1 MHLSGDLGFSSLVLV
16 VCLVFPLIGFV
27 IRRKWRIAAVRK
39 EEIKR
44 LLVLASEEAAR
55 AELEASASYGTV
67 SISRGYHC
75 AVCFC
80 PTTTRCARCKV
91 VRYCS
96 GKCQIIHWRQGHK
109 DECHPRDTIFRGNDE
124 GKNYVKEVAE
134 QDQPKRYGDRL
145 ENEDRKLAK
154 SVETSTRE
162 SVLFD
167 SINSSDIR
175 QVNVDGI
182 KVEFCAHEE
191 ETNSARESS
200 VTSFSSF
207 ATASIGSDSS
217 DDVSVCESDDVKV
230 EFYVDEVV
238 TSAAESSGTSFS
250 GFSSSPSGSESSD
263 DVSISESIGSH
274 EPERSESSLPADI
287 AIDLMTTN
295 DMDTAKPVSPKF
307 TCLVESV
314 DNFAKLNK
322 VDKTRSG
329 GCNSESQCASSGY
342 LRVDASGKNEGSVA
356 EGPSLSS
363 SFWGRTLE
371 SFESISDACDD
382 SAILKHNE
390 AGDSISESGSS
401 LRFSFSFSRSTPS
414 HARSSEVH
422 KNVQNGAVLASLGNN
437 KSTYEVA
444 VSENKSST
452 SSRLSLSG
460 SKEVKPS
467 SSLIT
472 SSPSIL
478 QPSPSVGGVS
488 MSKGASNGIVKD
500 HCNPSQPLRPGD
512 VRHSSSSATNIHIS
526 PNYEEHSI
534 HASKCPNYGERSIH
548 ASKYGNVTCAETNS
562 TNDSQVISSP
572 NGKNGL
578 KTSVLKVVDQFR
590 GSKLLK
596 HNPAVVGNEMTAGKY
611 SDKGVFSYELFVK
624 LYNCNKL
631 ELQPCG
637 LINCGNSCYANA
649 VLQCLTF
656 TPPLTAYFLQGLHS
670 KACAKKEW
678 CLSCEFEHLIM
689 KMKEG
694 KSPLSPIG
702 ILQNVGSLFGNGRE
716 EDAHEFLRY
725 VIDKMQSVCL
735 MEAGLNGSGS
745 LDSEETTLVGLTFGG
760 YLRSKIKCMKC
771 HGKSEQHE
779 RMMDLTVE
787 IEGDIV
793 TLEEALQRFTSTEIL
808 DGENKYRC
816 GRCKSYEKAKKKLQ
830 ILEAPNVLTIA
841 LKRFQSGK
849 FGKLNKPIQ
858 FPEILDLAPYMSGTS
873 DKSPIYRLYGVVVH
887 LDIMNAAFSGHYVCY
902 VKNFQN
908 KWFKIDDSTVMA
920 SELERVLA
928 KGAYMLF
935 YARCSPRAPRLIR
948 NRLASSD
955 PKNKPVLSRTNG
967 RSITSNSK
975 SASRHSPDVR
985 VDASSSIIDSPTKCH
1000 RLQRILEEDS
1010 SSDSSSLISSNS
1022 DEGSS
1027 STDSTRDSTG
1037 TDEFSDY
1044 IFGDL
1049 GRGWNSS
1056 WRNSDSD
1063 TSSSSSSSPM
1073 YSRHSP
1079 LSDLDRYASGFPGT
1093 TKYNTIDEISSVSS
1107 SESVLEGCRGGSRL
1121 GSSEGKVT
1129 VPPFLKSDR
1138 NTRQCRK
1145 LDNSNNSYR
1154 ETDSE
1159 KVGWINHVKSG
1170 VSFRKS
1176 SRERTE

>member
-670 KACAKKEW
+670 KACM
-678 CLSCEFEHLIM
+678 CF
-689 KMKEG
+689 
-694 KSPLSPIG
+694 
-702 ILQNVGSLFGNGRE
+702 R
-716 EDAHEFLRY
+716 
-725 VIDKMQSVCL
+725 
-735 MEAGLNGSGS
+735 
-745 LDSEETTLVGLTFGG
+745 
-760 YLRSKIKCMKC
+760 
-771 HGKSEQHE
+771 
-779 RMMDLTVE
+779 
-787 IEGDIV
+787 
-793 TLEEALQRFTSTEIL
+793 ALHFW
-808 DGENKYRC
+808 
-816 GRCKSYEKAKKKLQ
+816 CKSYEKAKKKLQ

-849 FGKLNKPIQ
+849 FGKLNKPIR

-1079 LSDLDRYASGFPGT
+1079 LSDLDRYASGFAGT
-1093 TKYNTIDEISSVSS
+1093 SKYNTTDEISSVSS

-1138 NTRQCRK
+1138 NSRQCRK